1 MIAYKRM
8 LAVMYEAACNDTP
21 AVDVVRVMSNQMAHD
36 KPLKRQLA
44 LLQAAVA
51 SIGTGPNT
59 VRDIETESAR
69 VALIEKN
76 KAILENLGNVGDDD
90 HKKGG

>member
-1 MIAYKRM
+1 
-8 LAVMYEAACNDTP
+8 
-21 AVDVVRVMSNQMAHD
+21 
-36 KPLKRQLA
+36 
-44 LLQAAVA
+44 VA